1 MTETSIP
8 WPATGGGDA
17 GTYSDDQWSDI
28 WRKLFTRDR
37 TSEGVIQ
44 GFTNELA
51 VSGVT
56 SPVSIATGA
65 AIVDGKYYENDV
77 ATTKVI
83 ATPSTGNSRIDLVVL
98 RKGWVAQ
105 TVRITVI
112 TGTPSATPSRPSL
125 TQSDGTTWDI
135 ELAELIITD
144 AGNITVTD
152 NRHFAVSSL
161 SSLRAPEQTVTIV
174 SGAVTISHGMTYIEI
189 TNEGTPA
196 VDALQT
202 INGGYTGQII
212 IIRPAAGDTVTLEHL
227 TGNLDLTRNQLWQ
240 LVDVD
245 RFMMLRFDGSNW
257 VELFPGEQRFTEI
270 AFIVDGAGTVIAA
283 EEKTGINI
291 PIEFDC
297 AILAVRAGA
306 DVSGTIE
313 IDLWVD
319 SYANYPP
326 TVADS
331 IVASAPISLSS
342 AIKYEDTTLTDW
354 ITRLNR
360 GEWLRPDVAT
370 TPAPATITAIT
381 VVLEVT
387 KL

>member
-8 WPATGGGDA
+8 WPETGGGDA

-28 WRKLFTRDR
+28 WRKLYTLDR
-37 TSEGVIQ
+37 AEEGVIN
-44 GFTNELA
+44 GFANELA

-65 AIVDGKYYENDV
+65 ALVDGKYYEST
-77 ATTKVI
+77 AAETKSI
-83 ATPSTGNSRIDLVVL
+83 STPTTGNSRIDVIVL

-105 TVRITVI
+105 TVRIAVVA
-112 TGTPSATPSRPSL
+112 GTQAPSPTKPAI
-125 TQSDGTTWDI
+125 TQSDGTTWDV

-161 SSLRAPEQTVTIV
+161 SSLRAPPLSVTIV
-174 SGAVTISHGMTYIEI
+174 SGAITIQHGTTDVEV

-196 VDALQT
+196 VDILTT
-202 INGGYTGQII
+202 INGGYTDQVITL
-212 IIRPAAGDTVTLEHL
+212 RPAPGDEVQLDHGA
-227 TGNLDLTRNQLWQ
+227 GNLALARDQDWWLI
-240 LVDVD
+240 DVD
-245 RFMMLRFDGSNW
+245 RYIMLKFDGSNW
-257 VELFPGEQRFTEI
+257 VELFPGSQRFTEI
-270 AFIVDGAGTVIAA
+270 AFIIDGAGTVIAA

-291 PIEFDC
+291 PIKFD
-297 AILAVRAGA
+297 AEILAQQTVA

-319 SYANYPP
+319 SFANYPP
-326 TVADS
+326 TVADT

-342 AIKYEDTTLTDW
+342 AIKDEDTTLTGW
-354 ITRLNR
+354 TTRLLR
-360 GEWLRPDVAT
+360 GDWMRPDVAT
-370 TPAPATITAIT
+370 TPAPATITAVT
-381 VVLEVT
+381 VLLEVT